1 MTGEEMKKLID
12 KLYSFSPET
21 IERVARL
28 YGGSEN

>member
-1 MTGEEMKKLID
+1 MQKLID